1 MDAPNSANGYSLI
14 GFVATDG
21 IILPVILT
29 TGVVNLPRAVLAGAP
44 TTQDSGNA
52 QLIVSTK
59 DPMLW
64 SLVRRVP
71 LAGSTQER
79 RALDN

>member
-1 MDAPNSANGYSLI
+1 MLALTH
-14 GFVATDG
+14 FRWCTLVAHN
-21 IILPVILT
+21 V
-29 TGVVNLPRAVLAGAP
+29 
-44 TTQDSGNA
+44 DSQFA
-52 QLIVSTK
+52 VSTR
-59 DPMLW
+59 DPTLW